1 MSKGKM
7 ELYNRELSWLSFNE
21 RVLQEAMDDE
31 NPIAERFRFLGIYSN
46 NLDEFFRVRVA
57 SLKRF
62 IDINQTEVEGFPA
75 GAEELLREIKTVVLH
90 QQQQF
95 QLTYRKLIS
104 QLRQHHVLKVDEE
117 HLRQEDVKIV
127 EAYFRE
133 KVRPTILPIILSSK
147 RPLFDL
153 KDKSI
158 YLAVKMSDFSKNK
171 VKYALIEIPRNIPRF
186 KVFKPKNSNIQKI
199 ILLDDIIR
207 FHLDEIFYNFKYDE
221 IKAFTFKITRD
232 AELEVDD
239 DISKSYL
246 EKMKDSVANRSLG
259 QTVRFVYDSAMPQ
272 DLLRF
277 LMDKLGLVAGENLIP
292 GGRYHNFKDFM
303 GFPDFG
309 NPALNFPVFKP
320 VDHPEFL
327 QPYESKIKKVLEKD
341 ILLSYPYQSFQ
352 NLIDLLR
359 EAAIDPKVQSI
370 KINLYRVAE
379 NSQIVNALIAAVK
392 NGKKV
397 TVVIELLA
405 RFDEANNIKWA
416 NLMEDEGVK
425 IIFGVPNLKVH
436 SKLILIKRMEGS
448 KSQLIAH
455 IGTGNFH
462 EKTAR
467 IYTDVSLLTAN
478 PKITKEVDK
487 VFKFF
492 KNNLDRG
499 VLKELWV
506 SPFNTRRKINRFI
519 NQEIKFAKEGKPAC
533 ITIKLNNLV
542 DSKVI
547 KKLYEASQAGVQIK
561 CIVRGVCC
569 LVPGVKGLSENI
581 SVISVVGRFL
591 EHTRIIVFGNNGN
604 PQYFISSADWM
615 GRNIDRRVEV
625 TTPIYDEGIKKDL
638 QVIIDKALNGNK
650 KTRIIDKSQKN
661 KYQKSSEGSIL
672 RPQIETLNYFLSK
685 IQKAQNSEQ

>member
-127 EAYFRE
+127 ETYFRE

-232 AELEVDD
+232 AELDVDD

-672 RPQIETLNYFLSK
+672 RPQIETLNYFISK

>member
-1 MSKGKM
+1 
-7 ELYNRELSWLSFNE
+7 
-21 RVLQEAMDDE
+21 MDDE

-158 YLAVKMSDFSKNK
+158 YLAVQMSDFSKNK

-232 AELEVDD
+232 AELDVDD

-327 QPYESKIKKVLEKD
+327 
-341 ILLSYPYQSFQ
+341 
-352 NLIDLLR
+352 
-359 EAAIDPKVQSI
+359 
-370 KINLYRVAE
+370 
-379 NSQIVNALIAAVK
+379 
-392 NGKKV
+392 
-397 TVVIELLA
+397 
-405 RFDEANNIKWA
+405 
-416 NLMEDEGVK
+416 
-425 IIFGVPNLKVH
+425 
-436 SKLILIKRMEGS
+436 
-448 KSQLIAH
+448 
-455 IGTGNFH
+455 
-462 EKTAR
+462 
-467 IYTDVSLLTAN
+467 
-478 PKITKEVDK
+478 
-487 VFKFF
+487 
-492 KNNLDRG
+492 
-499 VLKELWV
+499 
-506 SPFNTRRKINRFI
+506 
-519 NQEIKFAKEGKPAC
+519 
-533 ITIKLNNLV
+533 
-542 DSKVI
+542 
-547 KKLYEASQAGVQIK
+547 
-561 CIVRGVCC
+561 
-569 LVPGVKGLSENI
+569 
-581 SVISVVGRFL
+581 
-591 EHTRIIVFGNNGN
+591 
-604 PQYFISSADWM
+604 
-615 GRNIDRRVEV
+615 
-625 TTPIYDEGIKKDL
+625 
-638 QVIIDKALNGNK
+638 
-650 KTRIIDKSQKN
+650 
-661 KYQKSSEGSIL
+661 
-672 RPQIETLNYFLSK
+672 
-685 IQKAQNSEQ
+685 